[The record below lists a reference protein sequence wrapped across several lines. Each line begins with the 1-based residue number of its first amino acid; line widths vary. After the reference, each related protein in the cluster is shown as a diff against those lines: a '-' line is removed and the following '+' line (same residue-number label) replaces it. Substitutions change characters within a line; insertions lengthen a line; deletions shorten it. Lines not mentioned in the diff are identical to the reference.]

1 MGKAFK
7 FKHTSKVSPSQTAGQ
22 IHALLVRLGAK
33 NIATSI
39 KDGEISS
46 MAFIYDHDGTEMAYR
61 LPIRWKPIYQSM
73 KDELER
79 KPRRRAMGE
88 QEMQRLVAKTLEQ
101 AKRTA
106 WRIALEWLRIQ
117 VAFVETGARD
127 VLEVFMADI
136 IAPGTDRTLGDFVI
150 ERGIGA
156 LMLPAPKEEIR
167 G

>member
-1 MGKAFK
+1 MNKVFK

-39 KDGEISS
+39 EDGEISS
-46 MAFIYDHDGTEMAYR
+46 MAFIYDHDGTEIAYR
-61 LPIRWKPIYQSM
+61 LPIRWKPIWQSM
-73 KDELER
+73 KDEVEN
-79 KPRRRAMGE
+79 KPRRRTMGE
-88 QEMQRLVAKTLEQ
+88 KEMQRLVEKTKEQ

-127 VLEVFMADI
+127 ILEVFMADI
-136 IAPGTDRTLGDFVI
+136 IAPGTDLTLGEVVK
-150 ERGIGA
+150 ERGIAA
-156 LMLPAPKEEIR
+156 LMLPEPVMD
-167 G
+167 GD